1 LAPDLVQQPAGAP
14 EPGGAS
20 AHRRGGHLPQPR
32 RDHPARG
39 RRARRTARRVAGRS
53 PLHGRGGAS
62 EGADEDRS
70 RRARE
75 GRRGGD
81 GGAGGG
87 RLIVQAERWS
97 GGLIHHVDGRG
108 PAGTP
113 EGGLRGRRGGRAR
126 VGPPVPA
133 AVANSRLVDRRA
145 GSGSRRGCG
154 RRRDGVGPGRRSRAR
169 PSPRPRGR
177 PPAAGRDA
185 CGPRVRAGGRGRW
198 RDDHDLAGQVSLPGG
213 RRVQPR
219 GRVRRAPRPDEGR
232 AVGVGIG
239 AEGRASRSVRRAR
252 SLPSG
257 PVGGHR
263 ALTGA
268 HPPFA
273 FARRTAVALSAIAGL
288 AALWGALA
296 RLGWAADAW
305 SAREALWHG
314 ALAVLGF
321 LGTMIA
327 AERATALGRP
337 WAFGAP
343 IATGLGAIALLA
355 SPSPRSAQLL
365 FLSGALVLVAI
376 FAVVYRLQPA
386 LHNAVLGIGSL
397 LWVVSIALWFGGFPL
412 YRVAPW
418 WAGMLV
424 ATIVGERLE
433 LSRLVGLSPRAR
445 GSFVAGIAV
454 HVGGLVLSVAWF
466 GWGVRVAGLGLVALA
481 AWLVRHDAARRT
493 IHGPPLPRFM
503 AACLLSGYLWLAAG
517 GAAWAWF
524 GGVIAGPGHDAMLH
538 AVFVGFV
545 MSM

>member
-1 LAPDLVQQPAGAP
+1 
-14 EPGGAS
+14 
-20 AHRRGGHLPQPR
+20 
-32 RDHPARG
+32 
-39 RRARRTARRVAGRS
+39 
-53 PLHGRGGAS
+53 
-62 EGADEDRS
+62 
-70 RRARE
+70 
-75 GRRGGD
+75 
-81 GGAGGG
+81 
-87 RLIVQAERWS
+87 
-97 GGLIHHVDGRG
+97 
-108 PAGTP
+108 
-113 EGGLRGRRGGRAR
+113 
-126 VGPPVPA
+126 
-133 AVANSRLVDRRA
+133 
-145 GSGSRRGCG
+145 
-154 RRRDGVGPGRRSRAR
+154 
-169 PSPRPRGR
+169 
-177 PPAAGRDA
+177 
-185 CGPRVRAGGRGRW
+185 
-198 RDDHDLAGQVSLPGG
+198 
-213 RRVQPR
+213 
-219 GRVRRAPRPDEGR
+219 
-232 AVGVGIG
+232 
-239 AEGRASRSVRRAR
+239 
-252 SLPSG
+252 
-257 PVGGHR
+257 
-263 ALTGA
+263 LTGA

-545 MSM
+545 MSMVFAHAPVILPAVLGGSVEYRPRFYAHLALLHASLVVRILGDLVGAEEAVRWGGLLGAAAILVFVVSTATARLGKPLARPIPLDGGGRSPRHRGLRSVAPGRADGGRAP